1 MAIDQVIGI
10 KIIAVIGIKCLT
22 EFEPNDQIDPIE
34 TQTLDAQGL
43 LCPEPVMMI
52 RKTIRSLKTN
62 DVLLVVA
69 DDPSTKRDVP
79 SFCEFM
85 DHELISAETE
95 VLPYRYW
102 VKKG

>member
-1 MAIDQVIGI
+1 MAIDQIIEI

-22 EFEPNDQIDPIE
+22 DSNPIE
-34 TQTLDAQGL
+34 IQTLDAQGL

-62 DVLLVVA
+62 DILLVVA

-85 DHELISAETE
+85 DHELVSAETE
-95 VLPYRYW
+95 VIPYKYW